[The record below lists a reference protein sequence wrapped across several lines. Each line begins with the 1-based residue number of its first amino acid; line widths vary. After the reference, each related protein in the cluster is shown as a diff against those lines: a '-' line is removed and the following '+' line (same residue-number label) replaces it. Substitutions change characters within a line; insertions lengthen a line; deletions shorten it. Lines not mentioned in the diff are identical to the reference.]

1 MEEIQKILAEIKPY
15 IDKEVISLLEK
26 TQPEILKKAAFEYF
40 ARGGKRFRPAL
51 TALSCEALGGIWQ
64 DTIPAGAAI
73 EIMHAFALIHDDIE
87 DYSEIR
93 RGKPALHIQYG
104 LPHAINAGDYLHMK
118 IFEALLRG
126 QKAWG
131 NEKLFSVLEQ
141 FVELL
146 IITAQGQ
153 AMEIEMRDKPLEE
166 ATMEWYEKMAVAK
179 TGYYS
184 GGGPCA
190 IGATIAGGTR
200 EQIAALKK
208 FGIAIGVAFQIQD
221 DVLNLTMSESEEK
234 LTPETG
240 GGGVGKDFAGDLE
253 EGKRTLILIHCLQKC
268 SGHEKEKFRVLIGKK
283 GLKTEQKKELIAII
297 QSTKSIEFAKEYARE
312 MLQNALLQ
320 LKEKIPETE
329 GRKKLE
335 ATAQFL
341 IERKY

>member
-1 MEEIQKILAEIKPY
+1 MEEVQKILAEIKPF
-15 IDKEVISLLEK
+15 IDKEVRAVLDK
-26 TQPEILKKAAFEYF
+26 TEPEVLKKAAEEYF
-40 ARGGKRFRPAL
+40 ERGGKRFRPAL
-51 TALSCEALGGIWQ
+51 IALACEALGGTWK

-87 DYSEIR
+87 DYSTVR

-131 NEKLFSVLEQ
+131 NEKLFSILEQ

-146 IITAQGQ
+146 TITAQGQ
-153 AMEIEMRDKPLEE
+153 ALEIEARDKPLEA
-166 ATMEWYEKMAVAK
+166 ATIEWYEKMAVAK

-184 GGGPCA
+184 GGGPCS
-190 IGATIAGGTR
+190 IGGTIAGGSP
-200 EQIAALKK
+200 EQIAALKN

-221 DVLNLTMSESEEK
+221 DVLNLTMSESEEGK
-234 LTPETG
+234 APGTES
-240 GGGVGKDFAGDLE
+240 GGVGKDFAGDLE
-253 EGKRTLILIHCLQKC
+253 EGKRTLILVHCLQHC
-268 SGHEKEKFRVLIGKK
+268 TQEEKETLKALIGKK
-283 GLKTEQKKELIAII
+283 GLSTEQKKELIGIM
-297 QSTKSIEFAKEYARE
+297 QRTGSIEFAKEYARQI
-312 MLQNALLQ
+312 LQNALLQ

-335 ATAQFL
+335 SAGWFL
-341 IERKY
+341 VNREY